1 MRLIARNG
9 PLAGTTVTLADDV
22 TIGVSEH
29 GTPIGRVR
37 ADADRF
43 VLDALHEEPPIFVN
57 GLPATTRRLEPRDEL
72 RIGDSIFVVVADE
85 APVASALT
93 PCVVTEGTADDR
105 LDGLSATF
113 DLASLSSPASSAH
126 AIAGAPVETTVARP
140 STRERR
146 ELSTLMGA
154 AAALSSIRGLAG
166 LDAAVAGLILEA
178 IPVQRVAF
186 ADGDDRS
193 ATVRS
198 AWAARNDAQ
207 PSRRLS
213 RNADGAAS
221 QSARAVSSAAD
232 DPQQSL
238 AVDSE
243 RFATAIRERA
253 AMVVTM
259 NGVNAI
265 VAPMMAFGRAVG
277 AVWAE
282 AAPDTDFDV
291 QHLHLLLVIGAL
303 AAVAREQ
310 ATETARLEETN
321 EQLRAEIN
329 IEHNMVGASRSMRTL
344 FDRIARVARTDST
357 LLVRGESGTG
367 KELVARA
374 AHRNSPRA
382 DRAFVAINCA
392 ALTETLLESEL
403 FGHEKGA
410 FTGAIGLKKGKLELA
425 DGGTLFLDEIGELPL
440 PLQAKLLRALQE
452 REFERVGG
460 TRPIRVD
467 FRLIAATNRDL
478 EAAVKDGSFRQD
490 LFYRLNVITL
500 ALPPLR
506 DRPDDIP
513 SLAEYFLRKHA
524 ARSGRR
530 VTGVQRDALD
540 RLTKYHW
547 PGNVRELE
555 NVIEQ
560 ALALGTS
567 DRITLD
573 DLPLMQ
579 SVTAARRLGSLN
591 YHETVEGT
599 KRDLILRAF
608 EEADHNHTAAARLLG
623 VHPNYLHRLLRNF
636 DLRRTLSASGESP
649 D

>member
-1 MRLIARNG
+1 MHLLARNG
-9 PLAGTTVTLADDV
+9 PLAGTTVTLADAV
-22 TIGVSEH
+22 TISAAESGA
-29 GTPIGRVR
+29 PICRVH
-37 ADADRF
+37 AEGDGF
-43 VLDALHEEPPIFVN
+43 VLEALQEGMPVFLN
-57 GLPATTRRLEPRDEL
+57 GLPATARPLAPRDEL
-72 RIGDSIFVVVADE
+72 RIGDSLFIVAADE
-85 APVASALT
+85 IPVPSTLT
-93 PCVVTEGTADDR
+93 PCIVTEGTAT
-105 LDGLSATF
+105 DGDSALKATF
-113 DLASLSSPASSAH
+113 DLTLLSSPP
-126 AIAGAPVETTVARP
+126 AGSRRA
-140 STRERR
+140 TREEH
-146 ELSTLMGA
+146 ELSMLTKA
-154 AAALSSIRGLAG
+154 AAVLSSIRGLAG
-166 LDAAVAGLILEA
+166 LDAAVAGLILDA

-186 ADGDDRS
+186 ADGDERS

-198 AWAARNDAQ
+198 AWSAGAQ
-207 PSRRLS
+207 
-213 RNADGAAS
+213 
-221 QSARAVSSAAD
+221 SST
-232 DPQQSL
+232 PMR
-238 AVDSE
+238 VDTE
-243 RFATAIRERA
+243 RVAFALRERA
-253 AMVVTM
+253 ATVVEM
-259 NGVNAI
+259 NGAQAI
-265 VAPMMAFGRAVG
+265 VSPMMAFGRANG

-282 AAPDTDFDV
+282 ASPGTALDEQHV
-291 QHLHLLLVIGAL
+291 QLLLVIAAL
-303 AAVAREQ
+303 SAVAREQ
-310 ATETARLEETN
+310 ASETARLEETN
-321 EQLRAEIN
+321 ERLRADIN
-329 IEHNMVGASRSMRTL
+329 IEHNMVGSSRSMRTL

-440 PLQAKLLRALQE
+440 TLQAKLLRALQE

-478 EAAVKDGSFRQD
+478 EAAVKEGSFRQD

-513 SLAEYFLRKHA
+513 ALAEYFVRKHA
-524 ARSGRR
+524 TRSGRR
-530 VTGVQRDALD
+530 VQGLHREALD

-560 ALALGTS
+560 ALALGMS
-567 DRITLD
+567 DRITLE
-573 DLPLMQ
+573 DLPLLL
-579 SVTAARRLGSLN
+579 STTASRRLGSLN

-636 DLRRTLSASGESP
+636 DLRRTLSASAENP